1 MSTIDD
7 VAGLDAHGLYTK
19 IAYQLSIKK
28 LFHNQLG
35 INELEKQRNS
45 CFAAYRRLFTLV
57 EESPNSVSPQKQYNH
72 SSIAIHIKVN

>member
-1 MSTIDD
+1 MFM
-7 VAGLDAHGLYTK
+7 VCYNK
-19 IAYQLSIKK
+19 IAYKLSIEK

-45 CFAAYRRLFTLV
+45 RFAAYRRLFTLV
-57 EESPNSVSPQKQYNH
+57 EEPPNSVSLQKRYTR